1 MYNHNFK
8 ISVYLIPIFGFSNCK
23 IIYIDKGKKKRIPM
37 FTFETK
43 DMDILRNRALNR
55 MEQLEMQQSGA
66 GDELGYAYGNTQQV
80 YTNTGYSHFLG
91 IEERG
96 FGRQNCQF
104 QLPQA
109 KLRNSYVKATFIS
122 CLIAVAVC
130 LFFGVVGMLYTQ
142 SASETGMQLQAMQMA
157 MICACLLCL
166 FLLFYYRNRLESRKY
181 VPGMI
186 NLLEEYME
194 IDGMRYF
201 WREMQNAVLVNP
213 NANKEKKIKF
223 SYYGKDYRYHFGEQG
238 MIVKSNCKEYKENAG
253 YCLNKG
259 FVESDRVY

>member
-1 MYNHNFK
+1 
-8 ISVYLIPIFGFSNCK
+8 
-23 IIYIDKGKKKRIPM
+23 M

-130 LFFGVVGMLYTQ
+130 LFFGVGGMLYTKCKRNWNAAT
-142 SASETGMQLQAMQMA
+142 SDANGNDLRLLAMFVPT
-157 MICACLLCL
+157 ILL
-166 FLLFYYRNRLESRKY
+166 
-181 VPGMI
+181 
-186 NLLEEYME
+186 
-194 IDGMRYF
+194 
-201 WREMQNAVLVNP
+201 
-213 NANKEKKIKF
+213 
-223 SYYGKDYRYHFGEQG
+223 
-238 MIVKSNCKEYKENAG
+238 
-253 YCLNKG
+253 
-259 FVESDRVY
+259 